1 MWQCLAAGLVD
12 VTELDLVPAVFGA
25 GERLF
30 ERVGKE
36 LLGPRLVGTVATP
49 QGVQLRFECA

>member
-1 MWQCLAAGLVD
+1 MRQYLAAGLVD

-36 LLGPRLVGTVATP
+36 LPGPRLVRTVATP
-49 QGVQLRFECA
+49 QGVQLRFERA

>member
-1 MWQCLAAGLVD
+1 MRQYLAARLVD
-12 VTELDLVPAVFGA
+12 VTELDLVPTVLGA

-36 LLGPRLVGTVATP
+36 LPGPRLVRTVATP
-49 QGVQLRFECA
+49 QGVQLRFERA